1 MSTRHGACA
10 EPVSEMSVNDQERLH
25 ILAEAAADLVTSGMQ
40 VGLGT
45 GSTAAAV
52 VRALGKRV
60 TAGLD
65 IVGVAT
71 SHETETL
78 ARELGITLTTLDA
91 VDRLDIGLDGADEID
106 PHLNAIKGR
115 GGALLIEKLVAL
127 ACDRFVLVAST
138 GKNVRQLGERMPLPV
153 EVVSFGWPGT
163 ASRLKALGIEPQL
176 RLSPSTGA
184 LPLTTDNGGYIL
196 DCRTGP
202 IADPVALGAA
212 IKGTTGVVDH
222 GLFLGIATEALQVDP
237 AGEILRRERNRS

>member
-1 MSTRHGACA
+1 MRLK
-10 EPVSEMSVNDQERLH
+10 DQERLLM
-25 ILAEAAADLVTSGMQ
+25 LAEAAADLVTSGMH

-60 TAGLD
+60 ASGLE
-65 IVGVAT
+65 IIGVAT
-71 SHETETL
+71 SHETEVL

-91 VDRLDIGLDGADEID
+91 VERLDIGLDGADEID

-127 ACDRFVLVAST
+127 ACDQFVLVAST
-138 GKNVRQLGERMPLPV
+138 EKDVRHLGERMPLPV

-163 ASRLKALGIEPQL
+163 AGRLAALGIESQL
-176 RLSPSTGA
+176 RLSPSAVA

-196 DCRTGP
+196 DCHTGP
-202 IADPVALGAA
+202 ISDPVALGAA

-222 GLFLGIATEALQVDP
+222 GLFLGIATEALQVNPD
-237 AGEILRRERNRS
+237 GQIVRRERKHA